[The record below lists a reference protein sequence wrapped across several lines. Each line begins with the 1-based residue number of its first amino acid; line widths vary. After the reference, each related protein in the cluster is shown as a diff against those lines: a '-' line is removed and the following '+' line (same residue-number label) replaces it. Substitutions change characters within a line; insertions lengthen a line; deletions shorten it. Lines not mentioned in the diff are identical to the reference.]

1 MLLGINYHL
10 LTYDTVAGTG
20 LMCTFPA
27 RCSLRYAEYPVDI
40 NNVGSIVQALLAAG
54 NPSWNPADG
63 IEKQA
68 AQVSI
73 ISVAN
78 SAGRLLIGE

>member
-1 MLLGINYHL
+1 VCVLI
-10 LTYDTVAGTG
+10 
-20 LMCTFPA
+20 
-27 RCSLRYAEYPVDI
+27 CSKLHAYLRHSSDI

-54 NPSWNPADG
+54 NPSWDPKDG
-63 IEKQA
+63 VERQA

-78 SAGRLLIGE
+78 SAGRLLIGTSLPFCPL